1 MSFNEQINEIWIKL
15 IKKAQDFGLNEN
27 FFESNVKKLKVD
39 FFYENTIYSIA
50 SSLFVANVLND
61 NIDKFNMEINKI
73 SNKDLQVK
81 FVINSELENLKKNFS
96 NDLDDNQPN
105 NFNSTLKKN
114 MVFSNFIVGKSN
126 KDAYDASKWVS
137 EKKFK
142 NMNPLFLYGSTG
154 LGKTHLANA
163 IGNEYYKNYP
173 NSKIKYTSSD
183 DLIRN
188 ISFEISKNDIEKLKN
203 ELQNLDVLIV
213 DDIQFFAGK
222 NKINE
227 IFFNI
232 FNKMIDQNKL
242 IIMTSDK
249 AAEELDSTWFD
260 ARMKSRFSSGITVK
274 ILKPDPDTMKKI
286 VIAKLEEFNFPFK
299 MSDSAITKLVNTFS
313 TDVRKIEGIIH
324 KIFFFAIT
332 KYNELSVLDDK
343 EIDDI
348 LKHNYEVINSELNN
362 NPDNIVER
370 ICRNYNVSKESVLS
384 ESRKSDLTTVR
395 KICMYVLKNKLNMT
409 LAKIGRFFQRDH
421 STVITSIKDV
431 EKMIEKDSHL
441 KQFIESIILSV

>member
-1 MSFNEQINEIWIKL
+1 MSLNDEISKIWEEL
-15 IKKAQDFGLNEN
+15 IKKAENFGLNEN
-27 FFESNVKKLKVD
+27 FFESNVKKLRAD
-39 FFYENTIYSIA
+39 FFYKNTIYSKA
-50 SSLFVANVLND
+50 NSLFVANVLND
-61 NIDKFNMEINKI
+61 NVDKFNMEISKI
-73 SNKDLQVK
+73 SNKDLQIK
-81 FVINSELENLKKNFS
+81 FVTDLELENLKKNFS
-96 NDLDDNQPN
+96 NSLEQNQIS

-114 MVFSNFIVGKSN
+114 MVFSNFIVGESN
-126 KDAYDASKWVS
+126 KEAYDASKWVS

-142 NMNPLFLYGSTG
+142 NMNPLFLYGNTG

-183 DLIRN
+183 DLIRS

-203 ELQNLDVLIV
+203 EIQNLDVLIV

-249 AAEELDSTWFD
+249 APEELDSTWFD

-274 ILKPDPDTMKKI
+274 ILKPDPETMKKI
-286 VIAKLEEFNFPFK
+286 VLSKLEEFDYPFK
-299 MSDSAITKLVNTFS
+299 MSDSAITKIVNTFS
-313 TDVRKIEGIIH
+313 TDVRKIEGIIN

-332 KYNELSVLDDK
+332 KYNEISVLDDK
-343 EIDDI
+343 EVDNI

-362 NPDNIVER
+362 DPNNIIER
-370 ICRNYNVSKESVLS
+370 ICRNYNVSKDSVLS

-409 LAKIGRFFQRDH
+409 LSKIGRFFQRDH

-431 EKMIEKDSHL
+431 EKMIEKDSNL

>member
-1 MSFNEQINEIWIKL
+1 MDLNEEINKIWTEL
-15 IKKAQDFGLNEN
+15 IKEAKNFGLNEN

-39 FFYENTIYSIA
+39 FFCKNTIYSKA

-61 NIDKFNMEINKI
+61 NVDKFNMEINKI

-81 FVINSELENLKKNFS
+81 FVINSELEELKKSFPKNLEEKQLS
-96 NDLDDNQPN
+96 D
-105 NFNSTLKKN
+105 FNSTLKKN
-114 MVFSNFIVGKSN
+114 MVFSNFIVGDSN
-126 KDAYDASKWVS
+126 KDAYNASKWVS
-137 EKKFK
+137 EKNFK
-142 NMNPLFLYGSTG
+142 NMNPLFLYGNTG

-183 DLIRN
+183 DLIRS

-203 ELQNLDVLIV
+203 EIQNLDVLIV

-249 AAEELDSTWFD
+249 SPEELDSTWFD
-260 ARMKSRFSSGITVK
+260 SRMKSRFSSGVTVK
-274 ILKPDPDTMKKI
+274 ILKPDPETMKKI
-286 VIAKLEEFNFPFK
+286 IISKLEEFNYSFK
-299 MSDSAITKLVNTFS
+299 MSDSAITKIVNTFS
-313 TDVRKIEGIIH
+313 TDVRKIEGIIN

-332 KYNELSVLDDK
+332 KYNEISVLDDK

-362 NPDNIVER
+362 DPNNIVER

-409 LAKIGRFFQRDH
+409 LSKIGRFFQRDH

>member
-1 MSFNEQINEIWIKL
+1 MSFNEEINEIWIKL

-27 FFESNVKKLKVD
+27 FFETNIKKLKVD
-39 FFYENTIYSIA
+39 FFYKNTIYSKA

-61 NIDKFNMEINKI
+61 NVDKFNMEINKI
-73 SNKDLQVK
+73 SNKDLQIK
-81 FVINSELENLKKNFS
+81 FVINSELENIKKNFS
-96 NDLDDNQPN
+96 NHLEDDQPN
-105 NFNSTLKKN
+105 IFNSTLKKN

-142 NMNPLFLYGSTG
+142 NMNPLFLYGNTG

-203 ELQNLDVLIV
+203 ELQNLNVLIV

-232 FNKMIDQNKL
+232 FNKMIDQDKL

-249 AAEELDSTWFD
+249 APEELDSNWFD

-274 ILKPDPDTMKKI
+274 ILKPDSETMKRI

-332 KYNELSVLDDK
+332 KYNEISVLDDK

-362 NPDNIVER
+362 DPNNIVER

>member
-1 MSFNEQINEIWIKL
+1 MSFNEEINEIWIKL

-39 FFYENTIYSIA
+39 FFYKNTIYSKA

-61 NIDKFNMEINKI
+61 NVDKFNMEINKI
-73 SNKDLQVK
+73 SNNDLQVK
-81 FVINSELENLKKNFS
+81 FVISSELENLKKNFL
-96 NDLDDNQPN
+96 NHLEDDQPN
-105 NFNSTLKKN
+105 SFNSTLKKN

-249 AAEELDSTWFD
+249 APEELDSTWFD
-260 ARMKSRFSSGITVK
+260 ARMKSRFSSGITIK

-286 VIAKLEEFNFPFK
+286 VTAKLEEFNFPFK

-313 TDVRKIEGIIH
+313 TDVRKIEGIMH

-332 KYNELSVLDDK
+332 NYNELSVLDDK

-362 NPDNIVER
+362 DPHNIVER

-384 ESRKSDLTTVR
+384 ESRKSDLTSVR

>member
-1 MSFNEQINEIWIKL
+1 MNFNEEINEIWIKL

-27 FFESNVKKLKVD
+27 FFETNIKKLKVD
-39 FFYENTIYSIA
+39 FFYKNTIYSKA

-73 SNKDLQVK
+73 SNKDLQIK
-81 FVINSELENLKKNFS
+81 FVINSELENIKKNFS
-96 NDLDDNQPN
+96 NHLEDDQPN
-105 NFNSTLKKN
+105 IFNSTLKKN

-142 NMNPLFLYGSTG
+142 NMNPLFLYGNTG

-203 ELQNLDVLIV
+203 ELQNLNVLIV

-232 FNKMIDQNKL
+232 FNKMIDQDKL

-249 AAEELDSTWFD
+249 APEELDSNWFD

-274 ILKPDPDTMKKI
+274 ILKPDPETMKRI
-286 VIAKLEEFNFPFK
+286 VIAKLKEFNFPFK

-332 KYNELSVLDDK
+332 KYNEISVLDDK

-362 NPDNIVER
+362 DPNNIVER

>member
-1 MSFNEQINEIWIKL
+1 MNFNEEINEIWIKL

-27 FFESNVKKLKVD
+27 FFETNIKKLKVD
-39 FFYENTIYSIA
+39 FFYKNTIYSKA

-61 NIDKFNMEINKI
+61 NVDKFNMEINKI
-73 SNKDLQVK
+73 SNKDLQIK
-81 FVINSELENLKKNFS
+81 FVINSELENIKKNFS
-96 NDLDDNQPN
+96 NHLEDDQPN
-105 NFNSTLKKN
+105 IFNSTLKKN

-142 NMNPLFLYGSTG
+142 NMNPLFLYGNTG

-203 ELQNLDVLIV
+203 ELQNLNVLIV

-232 FNKMIDQNKL
+232 FNKMIDQDKL

-249 AAEELDSTWFD
+249 APEELDSNWFD

-274 ILKPDPDTMKKI
+274 ILKPDPETMKRI

-332 KYNELSVLDDK
+332 KYNEISVLDDK

-362 NPDNIVER
+362 DPNNIIER

>member
-1 MSFNEQINEIWIKL
+1 MNFNEEINEIWIKL

-27 FFESNVKKLKVD
+27 FFETNIKKLKVD
-39 FFYENTIYSIA
+39 FFYKNTIYSKA

-61 NIDKFNMEINKI
+61 NVDKFNMEINKI
-73 SNKDLQVK
+73 SNKDLQIK
-81 FVINSELENLKKNFS
+81 FVINSELENIKKNFS
-96 NDLDDNQPN
+96 NHLEDDQPN
-105 NFNSTLKKN
+105 IFNSTLKKN

-126 KDAYDASKWVS
+126 EDAYDASKWVS

-142 NMNPLFLYGSTG
+142 NMNPLFLYGNTG

-203 ELQNLDVLIV
+203 ELQNLNVLIV

-232 FNKMIDQNKL
+232 FNKMIDQDKL

-249 AAEELDSTWFD
+249 APEELDSNWFD

-274 ILKPDPDTMKKI
+274 ILKPDPETMKRI

-332 KYNELSVLDDK
+332 KYNEISVLDDK

-362 NPDNIVER
+362 DPNNIVER

>member
-1 MSFNEQINEIWIKL
+1 MDLNEEINKIWTEL
-15 IKKAQDFGLNEN
+15 IKEAKNFGLNEN

-39 FFYENTIYSIA
+39 FFCKNTIYSKA

-61 NIDKFNMEINKI
+61 NVDKFNMEINKI

-81 FVINSELENLKKNFS
+81 FVIDSELEELKKSFPKNLEEKQLS
-96 NDLDDNQPN
+96 D
-105 NFNSTLKKN
+105 FNSTLKKN
-114 MVFSNFIVGKSN
+114 MVFSNFIVGDSN
-126 KDAYDASKWVS
+126 KDAYNASKWVS
-137 EKKFK
+137 EKNFK
-142 NMNPLFLYGSTG
+142 NMNPLFLYGNTG

-183 DLIRN
+183 DLIRS

-203 ELQNLDVLIV
+203 EIQNLDVLIV

-249 AAEELDSTWFD
+249 SPEELDSTWFD
-260 ARMKSRFSSGITVK
+260 SRMKSRFSSGVTVK
-274 ILKPDPDTMKKI
+274 ILKPDPETMKKI
-286 VIAKLEEFNFPFK
+286 IISKLEEFNYSFK
-299 MSDSAITKLVNTFS
+299 MSDSAITKIVNTFS
-313 TDVRKIEGIIH
+313 TDVRKIEGIIN

-332 KYNELSVLDDK
+332 KYNEISVLDDK

-362 NPDNIVER
+362 DPNNIVER

-409 LAKIGRFFQRDH
+409 LSKIGRFFQRDH

>member
-249 AAEELDSTWFD
+249 APEELDSTWFD

>member
-1 MSFNEQINEIWIKL
+1 MSFNEEINEIWIKL

-27 FFESNVKKLKVD
+27 FFETNIKKLKVD
-39 FFYENTIYSIA
+39 FFYKNTIYSKA
-50 SSLFVANVLND
+50 SSSFVANVLND
-61 NIDKFNMEINKI
+61 NVDKFNMEINKI
-73 SNKDLQVK
+73 SNKDLQIK
-81 FVINSELENLKKNFS
+81 FVINSELENIKKNFS
-96 NDLDDNQPN
+96 NHLEDGQPN
-105 NFNSTLKKN
+105 IFNSTLKKN

-142 NMNPLFLYGSTG
+142 NMNPLFLYGNTG

-203 ELQNLDVLIV
+203 ELQNLNVLIV

-232 FNKMIDQNKL
+232 FNKMIDQDKL

-249 AAEELDSTWFD
+249 APEELDSNWFD

-274 ILKPDPDTMKKI
+274 ILKPDPETMKRI

-332 KYNELSVLDDK
+332 KYNEISVLDDK

-362 NPDNIVER
+362 DPNNIVER

>member
-1 MSFNEQINEIWIKL
+1 MDLNEEINKIWTEL
-15 IKKAQDFGLNEN
+15 IKEAKNFGLNEN

-39 FFYENTIYSIA
+39 FFCKNTIYSKA

-61 NIDKFNMEINKI
+61 NVDKFNMEINKI

-81 FVINSELENLKKNFS
+81 FVIDSELEELKKSFS
-96 NDLDDNQPN
+96 KNLEEKQLSD
-105 NFNSTLKKN
+105 FNSTLKKN
-114 MVFSNFIVGKSN
+114 MVFSNFIVGDSN
-126 KDAYDASKWVS
+126 KDAYNASKWVS
-137 EKKFK
+137 EKNFK
-142 NMNPLFLYGSTG
+142 NMNPLFLYGNTG

-183 DLIRN
+183 DLIRS

-203 ELQNLDVLIV
+203 EIQNLDVLIV

-249 AAEELDSTWFD
+249 SPEELDSTWFD
-260 ARMKSRFSSGITVK
+260 SRMKSRFSSGVTVK
-274 ILKPDPDTMKKI
+274 ILKPDPETMKKI
-286 VIAKLEEFNFPFK
+286 IISKLEEFNYSFK
-299 MSDSAITKLVNTFS
+299 MSDSAITKIVNTFS
-313 TDVRKIEGIIH
+313 TDVRKIEGIIN

-332 KYNELSVLDDK
+332 KYNEISVLDDK

-362 NPDNIVER
+362 DPNNIVER

-409 LAKIGRFFQRDH
+409 LSKIGRFFQRDH

>member
-1 MSFNEQINEIWIKL
+1 MNFNEEINEIWIKL

-27 FFESNVKKLKVD
+27 FFETNIKKLKVD
-39 FFYENTIYSIA
+39 FFYKNTIYSKA

-73 SNKDLQVK
+73 SNKDLQIK
-81 FVINSELENLKKNFS
+81 FVINSELENIKKNFS
-96 NDLDDNQPN
+96 NHLEDDQPN
-105 NFNSTLKKN
+105 IFNSTLKKN

-142 NMNPLFLYGSTG
+142 NMNPLFLYGNTG

-203 ELQNLDVLIV
+203 ELQNLNVLIV

-232 FNKMIDQNKL
+232 FNKMIDQDKL

-249 AAEELDSTWFD
+249 APEELDSNWFD

-274 ILKPDPDTMKKI
+274 ILKPDPETMKRI

-332 KYNELSVLDDK
+332 KYNEISVLDDK

-362 NPDNIVER
+362 DPNNIVER

>member
-1 MSFNEQINEIWIKL
+1 MNFNEEINEIWIKL

-27 FFESNVKKLKVD
+27 FFETNIKKLKVD
-39 FFYENTIYSIA
+39 FFYKNTIYSKA

-61 NIDKFNMEINKI
+61 NVDKFNMEINKI
-73 SNKDLQVK
+73 SNKDLQIK
-81 FVINSELENLKKNFS
+81 FVINSELENIKKNFS
-96 NDLDDNQPN
+96 NHLEDDQPN
-105 NFNSTLKKN
+105 IFNSTLKKN

-142 NMNPLFLYGSTG
+142 NMNPLFLYGNTG

-203 ELQNLDVLIV
+203 ELQNLNVLIV

-232 FNKMIDQNKL
+232 FNKMIDQDKL

-249 AAEELDSTWFD
+249 APEELDSNWFD

-274 ILKPDPDTMKKI
+274 ILKPDPETMKRI

-332 KYNELSVLDDK
+332 KYNEISVLDDK

-362 NPDNIVER
+362 DPNNIVER

>member
-1 MSFNEQINEIWIKL
+1 MSFNEEINEIWIKL

-27 FFESNVKKLKVD
+27 FFETNIKKLKVD
-39 FFYENTIYSIA
+39 FFYKNTIYSKA

-61 NIDKFNMEINKI
+61 NVDKFNMEISKI
-73 SNKDLQVK
+73 SNKDLQIK
-81 FVINSELENLKKNFS
+81 FVIDSELENIKKNFS
-96 NDLDDNQPN
+96 NHLEDDQPN
-105 NFNSTLKKN
+105 IFNSTLKKN

-142 NMNPLFLYGSTG
+142 NMNPLFLYGNTG

-203 ELQNLDVLIV
+203 ELQNLNVLIV

-232 FNKMIDQNKL
+232 FNKMIDQDKL

-249 AAEELDSTWFD
+249 APEELDSNWFD

-274 ILKPDPDTMKKI
+274 ILKPDPETMKRI

-332 KYNELSVLDDK
+332 KYNEISVLDDK

-362 NPDNIVER
+362 DPNNIVER

>member
-1 MSFNEQINEIWIKL
+1 MSFNEEINEIWIKL

-27 FFESNVKKLKVD
+27 FFETNIKKLKVD
-39 FFYENTIYSIA
+39 FFYKNTIYSKA

-61 NIDKFNMEINKI
+61 NVDKFNMEINKI
-73 SNKDLQVK
+73 SNKDLQIK
-81 FVINSELENLKKNFS
+81 FVINSELENIKKNFS
-96 NDLDDNQPN
+96 NHLEDDQPN
-105 NFNSTLKKN
+105 IFNSTLKKN

-142 NMNPLFLYGSTG
+142 NMNPLFLYGNTG

-203 ELQNLDVLIV
+203 ELQNLNVLIV

-232 FNKMIDQNKL
+232 FNKMIDQDKL

-249 AAEELDSTWFD
+249 APEELDSNWFD

-274 ILKPDPDTMKKI
+274 ILKPDPETMKRI

-332 KYNELSVLDDK
+332 KYNEISVLDDK

-362 NPDNIVER
+362 DPNNIVER

>member
-1 MSFNEQINEIWIKL
+1 MNFNEEINEIWIKL

-27 FFESNVKKLKVD
+27 FFETNIKKLKVD
-39 FFYENTIYSIA
+39 FFYKNTIYSKA

-61 NIDKFNMEINKI
+61 NVDKFNMEINKI
-73 SNKDLQVK
+73 SNKDLQIK
-81 FVINSELENLKKNFS
+81 FVINSELENIKKNFS
-96 NDLDDNQPN
+96 NHLEDDQPN
-105 NFNSTLKKN
+105 IFNSTLRKN

-142 NMNPLFLYGSTG
+142 NMNPLFLYGNTG

-203 ELQNLDVLIV
+203 ELQNLNVLIV

-232 FNKMIDQNKL
+232 FNKMIDQDKL

-249 AAEELDSTWFD
+249 APEELDSNWFD

-274 ILKPDPDTMKKI
+274 ILKPDPETMKRI

-332 KYNELSVLDDK
+332 KYNEISVLDDK

-362 NPDNIVER
+362 DPNNIVER

>member
-1 MSFNEQINEIWIKL
+1 MNFNEEINEIWIKL

-27 FFESNVKKLKVD
+27 FFETNIKKLKVD
-39 FFYENTIYSIA
+39 FFYKNTIYSKA

-61 NIDKFNMEINKI
+61 NVDKFNMEINKI
-73 SNKDLQVK
+73 SNKDLQIK
-81 FVINSELENLKKNFS
+81 FVINSELENIKKNFS
-96 NDLDDNQPN
+96 NHLEDDRPN
-105 NFNSTLKKN
+105 IFNSTLKKN

-142 NMNPLFLYGSTG
+142 NMNPLFLYGNTG

-203 ELQNLDVLIV
+203 ELQNLNVLIV

-232 FNKMIDQNKL
+232 FNKMIDQDKL

-249 AAEELDSTWFD
+249 APEELDSNWFD

-274 ILKPDPDTMKKI
+274 ILKPDPETMKRI

-332 KYNELSVLDDK
+332 KYNEISVLDDK

-362 NPDNIVER
+362 DPNNIVER